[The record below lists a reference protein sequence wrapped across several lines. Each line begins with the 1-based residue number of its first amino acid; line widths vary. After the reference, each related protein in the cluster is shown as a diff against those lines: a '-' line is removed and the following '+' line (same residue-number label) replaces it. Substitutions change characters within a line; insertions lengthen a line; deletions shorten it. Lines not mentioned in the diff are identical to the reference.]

1 MKIGNYN
8 VSVTNLAA
16 KKGSTTPTGKVDQ
29 YSDVGQ
35 KTFGQYRTAAGSTT
49 ISYDIVEGLYKRTIM
64 RRVIDKLAADATRL
78 GYTVTY
84 TNLKGEPHEK
94 AKQIGDD
101 IDRIIRRN
109 RIKWTYRDRNVYG
122 DAFLYK
128 QIGAST
134 TGLSQVQD
142 VYGISPR
149 NLNPVLTNNVLTG
162 WQYQSTAKGQT
173 IDLSLEE
180 VIHIPRDPLTGKLFG
195 DSLFESV
202 LQVLNLILNSQL
214 NSAIILDHFAI
225 PLVHWLI
232 DSKHDRRKTPL
243 SEITSFAKRLGKL
256 KVGADLITDS
266 SITHEVVGERNRIF
280 DFSPILDKLDDYF
293 FATAGVPAPILGM
306 PADNLSAITR
316 QLQTYYDNVMEEQY
330 AVMDELIY
338 QLYWPEMVK
347 AGIDDLARIDIVP
360 NKPMIE
366 QESRIWTWVKEAIA
380 MNVITLDQGLNIL
393 GIPGKVPKES
403 NGWEE
408 LLLKPQSPFGDGGS
422 SPNFDRSV
430 KNPKPKGT
438 SSKKGSQSGTGV

>member
-1 MKIGNYN
+1 
-8 VSVTNLAA
+8 
-16 KKGSTTPTGKVDQ
+16 
-29 YSDVGQ
+29 
-35 KTFGQYRTAAGSTT
+35 
-49 ISYDIVEGLYKRTIM
+49 
-64 RRVIDKLAADATRL
+64 
-78 GYTVTY
+78 
-84 TNLKGEPHEK
+84 
-94 AKQIGDD
+94 
-101 IDRIIRRN
+101 
-109 RIKWTYRDRNVYG
+109 
-122 DAFLYK
+122 
-128 QIGAST
+128 
-134 TGLSQVQD
+134 
-142 VYGISPR
+142 
-149 NLNPVLTNNVLTG
+149 
-162 WQYQSTAKGQT
+162 
-173 IDLSLEE
+173 
-180 VIHIPRDPLTGKLFG
+180 
-195 DSLFESV
+195 
-202 LQVLNLILNSQL
+202 
-214 NSAIILDHFAI
+214 
-225 PLVHWLI
+225 
-232 DSKHDRRKTPL
+232 
-243 SEITSFAKRLGKL
+243 
-256 KVGADLITDS
+256 
-266 SITHEVVGERNRIF
+266 
-280 DFSPILDKLDDYF
+280 
-293 FATAGVPAPILGM
+293 M